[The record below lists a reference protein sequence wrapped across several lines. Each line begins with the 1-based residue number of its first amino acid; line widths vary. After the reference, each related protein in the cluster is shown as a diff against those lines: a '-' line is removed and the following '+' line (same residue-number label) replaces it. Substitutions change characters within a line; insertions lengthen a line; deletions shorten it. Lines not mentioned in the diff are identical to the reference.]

1 MAAPAARLTSR
12 SIAMPVQ
19 LTSAYQDALALAIE
33 LHGSQT
39 RKGTDI
45 PYLSHLL
52 AVSATVLEYGGT
64 EEEAIAALLHDA
76 IEDAGGA
83 EVKKR
88 IADQFGT
95 NVADIVAA
103 CSDDSPPAG
112 HKKRPWRIR
121 KNHHIEQLRKA
132 SPSILLITAAD
143 KLHNARS
150 LMADYRQLG
159 DAVWDRFNAKPED
172 ILWYYRS
179 VVEALDK
186 GDVRAHRAD
195 GDDPPVSVTDLDR
208 LLDELEVAVE
218 DLHLDVQ
225 LAATQALYQELFEEG
240 ALDGLLGPIEEM

>member
-1 MAAPAARLTSR
+1 
-12 SIAMPVQ
+12 MPVQ
-19 LTSAYQDALALAIE
+19 LSSAYQHALALAIE
-33 LHGSQT
+33 LHGNQA

-76 IEDAGGA
+76 VEDAGGP
-83 EVKKR
+83 EVTTR
-88 IADQFGT
+88 IADQFGD
-95 NVADIVAA
+95 NVAHIVEA
-103 CSDDSPPAG
+103 CSDDSPPLG

-132 SPSILLITAAD
+132 PPSVLLITAAD

-159 DAVWDRFNAKPED
+159 DAIWDRFNAGPED

-179 VVEALDK
+179 VMEALDK
-186 GDVRAHRAD
+186 GDERAHKAD
-195 GDDPPVSVTDLDR
+195 GDDPPTVVTDLDK

-218 DLHLDVQ
+218 DLHLDVE
-225 LAATQALYQELFEEG
+225 LATTAALYEELLEHG
-240 ALDGLLGPIEEM
+240 ALDGLLGPVDNA